1 MTFSWNVLSFKWV
14 GTFRLLLNILSFHN
28 VDPLKSD
35 IRASTLKK
43 LSAFTSKHQELHEAE
58 PQSSKSSQA
67 AVQVKSKKI
76 APLPSP
82 DEGWT
87 AASGHGSLTC
97 AEKRSPLA
105 WNLSWNASSSNQSGP
120 GYVREGNFKRHPDLG
135 FKLPG
140 HGHSAASN
148 APVKS
153 ILESKLAAWKPA
165 KRTSYSSSGGS
176 IEGPRRSFTH
186 NQTSMNKSGLAEDNG
201 LRTALPDSPLL
212 VNCRD
217 DYGRYLR
224 SIFD

>member
-148 APVKS
+148 APAGLRPGINFKS
-153 ILESKLAAWKPA
+153 ILLKIAALKPA
-165 KRTSYSSSGGS
+165 NQTSYNSSGGS
-176 IEGPRRSFTH
+176 IEGPRSSFTH
-186 NQTSMNKSGLAEDNG
+186 NHTSLN
-201 LRTALPDSPLL
+201 
-212 VNCRD
+212 
-217 DYGRYLR
+217 
-224 SIFD
+224 